1 MMMSPLAI
9 QIPAICIPRIN
20 YRVTNRIL
28 YGTFEA
34 LFGKGCI
41 SDLHMI
47 PRYDNKT
54 WEPYHVAFI
63 YFNAYTPRP
72 MIPRSGSV
80 SPELEL
86 LEQGVV
92 ETAEATGDHICDR
105 ITSFITNLEATGEVR
120 IEYRSPYY
128 FKVRKYVPRKKQVPR
143 ILPSVADPDV

>member
-1 MMMSPLAI
+1 MSAIAI
-9 QIPAICIPRIN
+9 QIPAICIPRVH

-41 SDLHMI
+41 SNLHMI
-47 PRYDNKT
+47 PRRDNNT
-54 WEPYHVAFI
+54 GEPYHVVFI

-72 MIPRSGSV
+72 MIARSGSV
-80 SPELEL
+80 SPDLEL
-86 LEQGVV
+86 GEHGVV
-92 ETAEATGDHICDR
+92 ETAEATGDHVCDR
-105 ITSFITNLEATGEVR
+105 ITSFISNLEATGEVR